1 MKKDKKNK
9 FFKILIVLLFI
20 VFITIYISE
29 KTGYYEYKNYQKTI
43 LTKEQIAKFENDIK
57 NGKNV
62 KINDYIANTNKHYQ
76 TNISKIGNKLSNF
89 ISNLINKGIDS
100 SFDFLSKL
108 VDE

>member
-9 FFKILIVLLFI
+9 FFKILTILLFI
-20 VFITIYISE
+20 VYLTIYISE
-29 KTGYYEYKNYQKTI
+29 RTGYYEYKNYQKTI
-43 LTKEQIAKFENDIK
+43 LTKEQIAKFEDDVK

-62 KINDYIANTNKHYQ
+62 KLNDYVVNTNKHYQ
-76 TNISKIGNKLSNF
+76 TNLSKIGSNISNF
-89 ISNLINKGIDS
+89 ISKIINKGIDS